1 MRTIVY
7 LFRFFRVVSP
17 LPALVVWTFGV
28 IVAGACAIVVVA
40 PGRTAGALAPL
51 VVLQMFAASSGFA
64 VPGRR
69 GHYDLLLTRT
79 GSRVSMALAHWV
91 SSIAPGVAGWLIVCS
106 VEALTTGTSSI
117 ATASGTCAAV
127 ALVSTIP
134 WAATIALPR
143 FSGGIGWLL
152 MLTIS
157 AITLSSRNDASL
169 LRAGE
174 SDGFVAGASAFLVY
188 PLAVVGRHLSS
199 RELLV
204 VSPALALA
212 IVSMTA
218 ACGWVRRASFP
229 LEAAQ

>member
-174 SDGFVAGASAFLVY
+174 SDGFVAGASAFLAY

-199 RELLV
+199 RELMV